1 MIISKS
7 RGNIDLLIAG
17 VQDDEAFEVMFK
29 SYKILN
35 FNYNQNF
42 NYHPKLNFNDN
53 QKYQKKLV
61 ANDNYKN
68 IFILSLIKNA

>member
-53 QKYQKKLV
+53 QKYQK
-61 ANDNYKN
+61 N
-68 IFILSLIKNA
+68 